1 MPIQDRVAA
10 ARRVDEVLRNT
21 IQQAGFRLKYRISA
35 NPPVNTELGESP
47 EIVVEFAGPDSPLL
61 LERNGELLRALEHVS
76 LKVLR
81 LESEEHDKLSFDCM
95 NFKTLRAQELKLAAE
110 VAAERVRKTGQP
122 YQFAPMSARERRM
135 VHLAMREEPSGGPR
149 VPRCQASTRAR
160 SSPPLRGTQESKG
173 NETDKGAKRPEKE
186 FSSVSI
192 PRRRRRH
199 SRR

>member
-10 ARRVDEVLRNT
+10 ARRVDEVLRHT

-35 NPPVNTELGESP
+35 NPPVNTDLGESP
-47 EIVVEFAGPDSPLL
+47 EIVVDFAGPDSPLL

-135 VHLAMREEPSGGPR
+135 LHLAMRDHGDLRTESSGEAERRFVVVYP
-149 VPRCQASTRAR
+149 
-160 SSPPLRGTQESKG
+160 K
-173 NETDKGAKRPEKE
+173 DYKGAAPVPMMRGRG
-186 FSSVSI
+186 
-192 PRRRRRH
+192 RR
-199 SRR
+199 

>member
-10 ARRVDEVLRNT
+10 ARRVDELLRST
-21 IQQAGFRLKYRISA
+21 LQQGGFRVKYRISA
-35 NPPVNTELGESP
+35 NPPMSTELGESP
-47 EIVVEFAGPDSPLL
+47 ELVVDFAGPDCGLL

-95 NFKTLRAQELKLAAE
+95 NFKAVRAQELKLAAD

-135 VHLAMREEPSGGPR
+135 LHLAMRDKQDLRTESSGEAERRFVVLYPR
-149 VPRCQASTRAR
+149 DYKGAIPAASMAR
-160 SSPPLRGTQESKG
+160 SRG
-173 NETDKGAKRPEKE
+173 
-186 FSSVSI
+186 
-192 PRRRRRH
+192 RR
-199 SRR
+199 

>member
-76 LKVLR
+76 LKVPR
-81 LESEEHDKLSFDCM
+81 LESEEQHKRSFAGRILQR
-95 NFKTLRAQELKLAAE
+95 LRAVE
-110 VAAERVRKTGQP
+110 
-122 YQFAPMSARERRM
+122 
-135 VHLAMREEPSGGPR
+135 
-149 VPRCQASTRAR
+149 
-160 SSPPLRGTQESKG
+160 
-173 NETDKGAKRPEKE
+173 
-186 FSSVSI
+186 
-192 PRRRRRH
+192 
-199 SRR
+199 